1 MSRAITEQDET
12 IGEFHHDETESKGTG
27 IKREEEE
34 EEEEE
39 EKRCH

>member
-12 IGEFHHDETESKGTG
+12 IGEFHHEETKSKGTG
-27 IKREEEE
+27 IKRRRRRRR
-34 EEEEE
+34 